1 MTSTSNSAPVTPSAS
16 PRPFAAFRERADDR
30 PVLLVWFGTVMFS
43 LGPVLVA
50 AASASGPVFS
60 FWRLWFGTIFVG
72 LLALIS
78 RRRASVRGEPQVLT
92 PAGIRWTVLAGA
104 AFAVHQVLFMTALR
118 ATSVVDVTLM
128 NTLAPVIVAVLA
140 VSLFGERPGLAFRL
154 WSVLAIAGA
163 GIVALAGSTGPQG
176 NPLGMAL
183 GAGNV
188 VFYSL
193 FFVWSKRAR
202 DHIDTLP
209 FVAGMTAVAAV
220 VVSAF
225 VLVTAAD
232 VGSATPRDLWLCL
245 AVAIGP
251 GLIGHFSVT
260 WAVKWVPANIPPIIM
275 LSIPLFSGFL
285 AWLVLGQGT
294 TWLKLA
300 GGLVTLVGVAGA
312 IRSQSGRSTA
322 VEALPLASET

>member
-1 MTSTSNSAPVTPSAS
+1 
-16 PRPFAAFRERADDR
+16 
-30 PVLLVWFGTVMFS
+30 
-43 LGPVLVA
+43 
-50 AASASGPVFS
+50 VFS
-60 FWRLWFGTIFVG
+60 FWRLWFGSVFVG
-72 LLALIS
+72 TLALVGRGRA
-78 RRRASVRGEPQVLT
+78 RRRGDPWILSPT
-92 PAGIRWTVLAGA
+92 GIRWTLIAGV
-104 AFAVHQVLFMTALR
+104 AFAIHQVLFMASLR

-128 NTLAPVIVAVLA
+128 NTLSPVIVAVLA

-154 WSVLAIAGA
+154 WSVLAISGA
-163 GIVALAGSTGPQG
+163 GLVALAGSTGPQG
-176 NPLGMAL
+176 NPVGMAL

-220 VVSAF
+220 VVSLF
-225 VLVTAAD
+225 VLATGAPIGAAT
-232 VGSATPRDLWLCL
+232 SKDLLLCL
-245 AVAIGP
+245 AVAVGP
-251 GLIGHFSVT
+251 GLIGHFSVS

-275 LSIPLFSGFL
+275 LSIPLFSGVL
-285 AWLVLGQGT
+285 AWLVLGQGA

-300 GGLVTLVGVAGA
+300 GGLVTLGGVAGA

-322 VEALPLASET
+322 AEALPLASET